1 MTDRDKDKPWP
12 KYSFLEQAAAE
23 AREESRRY
31 WAANDKRFPKQEP
44 SFWPTTPE
52 GIDDTLRE
60 RRRRRRQKGVWP

>member
-1 MTDRDKDKPWP
+1 MSSQLPDLTITAL
-12 KYSFLEQAAAE
+12 FIAAAA
-23 AREESRRY
+23 ARKESRRY

-60 RRRRRRQKGVWP
+60 RRRRRRQKGVFT